1 MFYLCCWGWGTAMYA
16 YVWLNQVQSSTHT
29 CVLVVLVVLSYFIK
43 LQVLHFA
50 WPAQTTLYF
59 SILGPPIIWGGPLF
73 ADLLYFL
80 PTEKINSGFFAY
92 FDGLPNCIRWDG
104 LTEFCLCEY
113 AIFRIDHL
121 TEFCLCKCAIFRKTR
136 ILNIWLSFAYVNVF
150 LEKLVFSTFDWVLPI

>member
-59 SILGPPIIWGGPLF
+59 SILGPPIIWGGPHF

-80 PTEKINSGFFAY
+80 PTEKIHTQVASLSSWIMHIVNVRNNRWNFAY
-92 FDGLPNCIRWDG
+92 NLLKFACGRYISNIKRHWWS
-104 LTEFCLCEY
+104 TVI
-113 AIFRIDHL
+113 IFL
-121 TEFCLCKCAIFRKTR
+121 KYWLIFWLKLY
-136 ILNIWLSFAYVNVF
+136 IQNIFQ
-150 LEKLVFSTFDWVLPI
+150 

>member
-80 PTEKINSGFFAY
+80 PTEKIHSGFLPTLTVCLIVYVEAVWLSFAY
-92 FDGLPNCIRWDG
+92 VNMLFLELI
-104 LTEFCLCEY
+104 
-113 AIFRIDHL
+113 
-121 TEFCLCKCAIFRKTR
+121 
-136 ILNIWLSFAYVNVF
+136 IWLSFAYVNVLF
-150 LEKLVFSTFDWVLPI
+150 LEKPVFSTFDWVLPM

>member
-29 CVLVVLVVLSYFIK
+29 CSTCGTYSCSYFIK

-80 PTEKINSGFFAY
+80 PTEKINSGF
-92 FDGLPNCIRWDG
+92 LPT
-104 LTEFCLCEY
+104 LTVCLIVYVE
-113 AIFRIDHL
+113 
-121 TEFCLCKCAIFRKTR
+121 TV
-136 ILNIWLSFAYVNVF
+136 WLSFAYVNMLFLELIIWLSFAHVNVLF
-150 LEKLVFSTFDWVLPI
+150 LEKPVFSTFDWVLPM